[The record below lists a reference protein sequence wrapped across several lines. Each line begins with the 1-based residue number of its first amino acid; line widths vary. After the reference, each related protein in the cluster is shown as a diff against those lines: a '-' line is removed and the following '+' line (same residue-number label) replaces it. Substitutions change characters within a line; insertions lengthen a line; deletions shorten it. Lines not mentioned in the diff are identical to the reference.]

1 MGASTSRV
9 ERDFDDAA
17 SVGDIIIEN
26 DPGDVPP
33 SGGSLLGNV
42 SAVVVGDAPSQQ
54 AGGGLMEDDRQ
65 STHSDQE
72 EPPPQD
78 EGKRTLRKKTQNN
91 TAFSLTNTKVL
102 RNSCSDVRVHVVTSA
117 PCDV

>member
-1 MGASTSRV
+1 M

-26 DPGDVPP
+26 DPGDVAP

-42 SAVVVGDAPSQQ
+42 SAVVGDAPSQQ

-78 EGKRTLRKKTQNN
+78 EGERRLRKN
-91 TAFSLTNTKVL
+91 
-102 RNSCSDVRVHVVTSA
+102 
-117 PCDV
+117 